1 MKSRGYFTP
10 LAVQFPHGHRSPTFS
25 AVVNRLDSTRVRRQ
39 RRLLLGVSILLIL
52 CWAIG
57 AIWLIGVRRGE
68 RSTAEALAQ
77 QRTIAALFSE
87 EMVSSRQAG
96 AGNFSLFLVKQE

>member
-1 MKSRGYFTP
+1 MKNRVCLTP
-10 LAVQFPHGHRSPTFS
+10 LAVPFQSDRRSHSFPAALH
-25 AVVNRLDSTRVRRQ
+25 RLDGTRVRRQ

-68 RSTAEALAQ
+68 RSTTEVLAQ
-77 QRTIAALFSE
+77 QGTIAALYPG
-87 EMVSSRQAG
+87 EMVESR
-96 AGNFSLFLVKQE
+96 